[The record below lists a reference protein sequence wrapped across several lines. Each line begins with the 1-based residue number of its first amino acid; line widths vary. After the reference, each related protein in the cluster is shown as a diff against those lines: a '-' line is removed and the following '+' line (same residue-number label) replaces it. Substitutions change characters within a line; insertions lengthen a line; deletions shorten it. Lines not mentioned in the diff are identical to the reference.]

1 MAGRGA
7 LADRFGGEFDNNTG
21 VPRDARVDSL
31 KRCIVGYSE
40 REVVEANIGPT
51 IEPGGGCRIA
61 DLPQCQEYR
70 PVAHEPRRIVWAF
83 ARNTEAQRI
92 AKEAGGRVE
101 IAHSKADVVGAASQG
116 IGH

>member
-1 MAGRGA
+1 
-7 LADRFGGEFDNNTG
+7 
-21 VPRDARVDSL
+21 VDSL
-31 KRCIVGYSE
+31 KRCIVGHSE

-51 IEPGGGCRIA
+51 IEPGGGSRIA

-83 ARNTEAQRI
+83 ARNAEAQRI

-101 IAHSKADVVGAASQG
+101 IGHKQGRCGGRRESG

>member
-1 MAGRGA
+1 MAARGA
-7 LADRFGGEFDNNTG
+7 LADRFGGELDNNTG
-21 VPRDARVDSL
+21 VPRDPRVDRL
-31 KRCIVGYSE
+31 KRCIVGYGE
-40 REVVEANIGPT
+40 GEVVEANIGPT

-70 PVAHEPRRIVWAF
+70 SVAYEPRRIIRAF
-83 ARNTEAQRI
+83 ARNTEAERI
-92 AKEAGGRVE
+92 AKEAGGCVE